1 MKNIFKKEK
10 KTNKALDDYLAEK
23 EEERQIRAKHK
34 IIRKRNKSDEK
45 ASMNEIKNKQRW
57 FHFFTKWFFLGII
70 FVILSICISFYAE
83 SLGEANESALFK
95 SVLSV
100 VSGVI
105 STIGISLFVGCV
117 FDFSKN
123 SDAFMEFVSKILSDI
138 VVSKNFLSSLSIKD
152 KEQALNLILR
162 PEESQIEQYANI
174 NEFFKKRIR
183 EAMTMF
189 DANFKTNLSLYVEAR
204 KDTSKNMV
212 YCKSTLTYTIY
223 KLNDKF
229 EPLEIVFEKEGSS
242 SEEVKV
248 ISPVGEVET
257 KEEQTEEVTIGGIKC
272 SKKVLAI
279 PENCWKYDH
288 LTVKRT
294 FIEPGNDH
302 WINYIWQ
309 SLTPYEGVTCRVKC
323 FDGLTIKDF
332 MIFDNKS
339 YYHVDKS
346 EDKTSIDITSSQW
359 LDPDTGFAFVI
370 SE

>member
-1 MKNIFKKEK
+1 MKKICFFHKKSNCE
-10 KTNKALDDYLAEK
+10 LDEHLRLK
-23 EEERQIRAKHK
+23 EEKRKIRAKHR
-34 IIRKRNKSDEK
+34 IIRKTNKLEEK
-45 ASMNEIKNKQRW
+45 TSMRDAKKKQQW

-70 FVILSICISFYAE
+70 LVIMSLCISSWEDTATG
-83 SLGEANESALFK
+83 LLK
-95 SVLSV
+95 SILPII
-100 VSGVI
+100 SGVI
-105 STIGISLFVGCV
+105 STIGVSLFIGCV

-123 SDAFMEFVSKILSDI
+123 SDAFVSLVSKILSDI

-162 PEESQIEQYANI
+162 PEASQIEQYANI

-189 DANFKTNLSLYVEAR
+189 DANFKTNLTMNVEAH
-204 KDTSKNMV
+204 KDIEKNIV
-212 YCKSTLTYTIY
+212 YCDTTLTYTIY
-223 KLNDKF
+223 KFNDKF
-229 EPLEIVFEKEGSS
+229 EPLQIVFEKEGSS
-242 SEEVKV
+242 SEDVKI
-248 ISPVGEVET
+248 ISPDGEVEI
-257 KEEQTEEVTIGGIKC
+257 KEETTDEVITGGIKC
-272 SKKVLAI
+272 SKCILNI
-279 PENCWKYDH
+279 PDSCEKYDH
-288 LTVKRT
+288 LMVKRS
-294 FIEPGNDH
+294 FREPGNDH

-323 FDGLTIKDF
+323 FDGLKIKDY

-346 EDKTSIDITSSQW
+346 EDKTMIDITSSQW

>member
-1 MKNIFKKEK
+1 MKKIFVRRKKSPDD
-10 KTNKALDDYLAEK
+10 LDVYLSQK
-23 EEERQIRAKHK
+23 EEKRQIRVRHK
-34 IIRKRNKSDEK
+34 IIRKQNKSLEK
-45 ASMNEIKNKQRW
+45 VSMNEIKKKQQW
-57 FHFFTKWFFLGII
+57 FHFFTKWFFLGIF
-70 FVILSICISFYAE
+70 FVTLSICISVFAE
-83 SLGEANESALFK
+83 SIDDKSEDSLFYI
-95 SVLSV
+95 VLSI

-123 SDAFMEFVSKILSDI
+123 SDAFIGFVSRILSDI

-174 NEFFKKRIR
+174 NEFFKKKIR

-189 DANFKTNLSLYVEAR
+189 DANFKTNLSLNVEAH
-204 KDTSKNMV
+204 KDRQKKIV
-212 YCKSTLTYTIY
+212 CCKTTLTYTVY

-229 EPLEIVFEKEGSS
+229 EPLEIVFEKEGST
-242 SEEVKV
+242 SEEIKI
-248 ISPVGEVET
+248 ISPDGEVET
-257 KEEQTEEVTIGGIKC
+257 KPEQAQEVTIAGIKC
-272 SKKVLAI
+272 KKSILTI
-279 PENCWKYDH
+279 PEYCEKYDH

-294 FIEPGNDH
+294 FTEPGYDH

-339 YYHVDKS
+339 YYYVDKS
-346 EDKTSIDITSSQW
+346 KDKTTIEITSSQW

>member
-1 MKNIFKKEK
+1 MKRCS
-10 KTNKALDDYLAEK
+10 KTLHRFIENKYYCF
-23 EEERQIRAKHK
+23 
-34 IIRKRNKSDEK
+34 
-45 ASMNEIKNKQRW
+45 IKDTLW
-57 FHFFTKWFFLGII
+57 FHFFTKWFFLGI
-70 FVILSICISFYAE
+70 VLVVGSICISFYSQ
-83 SLGEANESALFK
+83 SLPSEGVNELTK
-95 SVLSV
+95 TVLTV
-100 VSGVI
+100 VSGII

-123 SDAFMEFVSKILSDI
+123 SDAFVRFVSRILSDI
-138 VVSKNFLSSLSIKD
+138 VVSKTFLSSLSVKD
-152 KEQALNLILR
+152 KEQALKLILR
-162 PEESQIEQYANI
+162 PEASQIEQYANI

-189 DANFKTNLSLYVEAR
+189 DANFKTNVTLNVEAH
-204 KDTSKNMV
+204 KDQNKKQV
-212 YCKSTLTYTIY
+212 YCETTLTYTIY

-229 EPLEIVFEKEGSS
+229 VPLEIVFEKEE
-242 SEEVKV
+242 SESTEVKV
-248 ISPVGEVET
+248 ISPDGEVEL
-257 KEEQTEEVTIGGIKC
+257 KEEEKNEVIVAGIKC
-272 SKKVLAI
+272 SKCILTI
-279 PENCWKYDH
+279 PEKCEKYDH

-294 FIEPGNDH
+294 FKEPGNDH

-346 EDKTSIDITSSQW
+346 DDGTKIDITSSQW

>member
-1 MKNIFKKEK
+1 MKKMLDMKKMNNTDLEK
-10 KTNKALDDYLAEK
+10 YLTEK
-23 EEERQIRAKHK
+23 EEKRQIRVKHK
-34 IIRKRNKSDEK
+34 IISKRNKSIEK
-45 ASMNEIKNKQRW
+45 ASMNEIQKKQQW

-70 FVILSICISFYAE
+70 FVTLSICISFYAE
-83 SLGEANESALFK
+83 TLGDDNTKVLLK
-95 SVLSV
+95 NVLSV
-100 VSGVI
+100 LSGVI

-123 SDAFMEFVSKILSDI
+123 SDAFIGFVSRILSDI
-138 VVSKNFLSSLSIKD
+138 VVSKNFLSSLSVKD

-174 NEFFKKRIR
+174 NEFFKKRIK

-189 DANFKTNLSLYVEAR
+189 DANFKTNLTLNIEAH
-204 KDTSKNMV
+204 KDNDKNIV
-212 YCKSTLTYTIY
+212 YCKSTLTYTVY

-229 EPLEIVFEKEGSS
+229 EPLQIVFEKDGSS
-242 SEEVKV
+242 SEDIKV
-248 ISPVGEVET
+248 ISPDGEVPL
-257 KEEQTEEVTIGGIKC
+257 EEERSENVPIGGILC
-272 SKKVLAI
+272 CKKAI
-279 PENCWKYDH
+279 IIPDNCQKYDH

-302 WINYIWQ
+302 WINYFWQ
-309 SLTPYEGVTCRVKC
+309 SLTPYEGVTCRVRC

-346 EDKTSIDITSSQW
+346 KDNTTIDITSSQW
-359 LDPDTGFAFVI
+359 LDPDTGFSFVI